1 MDWLKHRFIAFSV
14 WMLAYFLAYIAVAI
28 AIRYLSHSFRI
39 VEIAAIRSAGSL
51 ILAGFFVFRSKAV
64 QRQLSGMQ
72 FGYHV
77 QRSLI
82 HLIGSLALIWS
93 LANLPLGFI
102 ATIEFSGPLFAA
114 LLGLVVAGLIPGPAA
129 RLGLSLIAVG
139 SAYLLFSQGVS
150 HDARLLIPVG
160 AVALLTV
167 TNLMLV
173 RLAESKSVV
182 LIVFVMH
189 AVQLPVYL
197 CALLIGLD
205 VGGAAQPRDGHLEDV
220 LGVSLAVGV
229 LMSAGFVTQTA
240 LANASRYGSALQLCA
255 ADTLR
260 VPFLT
265 LIGYFVFKEMLS
277 ESIVLPGLLVVAG
290 AIITSLPQPRA
301 QSRKS

>member
-1 MDWLKHRFIAFSV
+1 
-14 WMLAYFLAYIAVAI
+14 
-28 AIRYLSHSFRI
+28 
-39 VEIAAIRSAGSL
+39 
-51 ILAGFFVFRSKAV
+51 
-64 QRQLSGMQ
+64 
-72 FGYHV
+72 
-77 QRSLI
+77 LI

-114 LLGLVVAGLIPGPAA
+114 ILGLVVAGLIPGAVA
-129 RLGLSLIAVG
+129 CLGLSLIAVG

-150 HDARLLIPVG
+150 HDPRLLIPVG
-160 AVALLTV
+160 AVALLTI

-173 RLAESKSVV
+173 RLAESKSIV

-205 VGGAAQPRDGHLEDV
+205 VGGAAQPRDVHLEDV
-220 LGVSLAVGV
+220 LGVSLAVAV
-229 LMSAGFVTQTA
+229 LMLAGFVTQTA

-277 ESIVLPGLLVVAG
+277 ESVVLPGLLVVAG
-290 AIITSLPQPRA
+290 AIITSLPQSRA
-301 QSRKS
+301 RSQAS